1 MATGPLPDLVVVRAD
16 DRFARPA
23 PIDRTIALDGDAV
36 APAPQRDERKATK
49 ALAAAGRP
57 AQAQRRAD
65 AIAPSVP
72 PKR

>member
-36 APAPQRDERKATK
+36 APAPQRGERNATE
-49 ALAAAGRP
+49 AITGAGARAAIG
-57 AQAQRRAD
+57 QATTR
-65 AIAPSVP
+65 
-72 PKR
+72 